1 MILRNKLSSSKNA
14 FQIMMK
20 SESKL
25 EKDSRPHL
33 FSSNCPIRCGTSGY
47 SYKRFFDR
55 VYIHFICLSV
65 FNWHAIQH
73 YYSDKNEFSYYCGV
87 DVFLFSQEYILGI

>member
-1 MILRNKLSSSKNA
+1 MASRNKLSSSKNA

-33 FSSNCPIRCGTSGY
+33 FSSNCPVRCGTSGY
-47 SYKRFFDR
+47 SYKRFVDSL
-55 VYIHFICLSV
+55 YINFICLSI
-65 FNWHAIQH
+65 FSWHTTQH
-73 YYSDKNEFSYYCGV
+73 YYPDKNEFSYYCDV
-87 DVFLFSQEYILGI
+87 NVFTNVFLFN